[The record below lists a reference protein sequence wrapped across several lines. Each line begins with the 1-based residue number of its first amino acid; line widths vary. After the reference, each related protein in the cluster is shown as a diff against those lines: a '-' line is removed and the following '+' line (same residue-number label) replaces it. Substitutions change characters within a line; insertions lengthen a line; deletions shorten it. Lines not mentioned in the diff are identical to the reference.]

1 MRNPVVSIVTP
12 CYNAA
17 NYLPAFIESIMNQS
31 FQSWELI
38 IVDDCSSDNSLQIC
52 QEYMLKDAR
61 IKVHQL
67 QKNSGTCKL
76 PRDTAVSLSK
86 GEWISACDADDYIEE
101 NFLSALIERQA
112 ETGAD
117 IVCPK
122 MVAFDENENVVFT
135 VPKEG
140 FDYQCC
146 YSAEE
151 AFELT
156 ADGFNICLAGAL
168 IKRDIWING
177 STFLS
182 GTFQHVSAKEY
193 AEREMLSMA
202 RKVACKD
209 VRYMYR
215 QHSESICHNTKT
227 AWEFS
232 ITAEKVLELAKAR
245 YGSHSHSY
253 SLALCSFI
261 RKVEFSIRNILKQ
274 NGTIPEALKNMARNI
289 TAMTILRSN
298 LKLSKKLRYSLEFY
312 KWNRQL

>member
-1 MRNPVVSIVTP
+1 MKNPAVSIVTP

-17 NYLPAFIESIMNQS
+17 NYLPDFIESVMNQS
-31 FQSWELI
+31 FQEWELI
-38 IVDDCSSDNSLQIC
+38 IVDDCSNDNSLQIC
-52 QEYMLKDAR
+52 KEYALKDAR

-86 GEWISACDADDYIEE
+86 GEWISACDADDYLERH
-101 NFLSALIERQA
+101 FLSALIERQV

-140 FDYQCC
+140 FDYQRC

-156 ADGFNICLAGAL
+156 ADGFKICLAGAL
-168 IKRDIWING
+168 IKRSIWING
-177 STFLS
+177 STYLS
-182 GTFQHVSAKEY
+182 GTFQHVGAKEY
-193 AEREMLSMA
+193 AEREMISMA
-202 RKVACKD
+202 QKVACKE
-209 VRYMYR
+209 VIYMYR
-215 QHSESICHNTKT
+215 QHSGSICHNSKT

-232 ITAEKVLELAKAR
+232 ITAEKVLQLAEAC
-245 YGSHSHSY
+245 YGSHSRSY

-261 RKVEFSIRNILKQ
+261 RKVEFSIRTGLKQ
-274 NGTIPEALKNMARNI
+274 NGTIPETLKNMARKI
-289 TAMTILRSN
+289 TTMTILRSE
-298 LKLSKKLRYSLEFY
+298 LKLSKKFRYTLEFY
-312 KWNRQL
+312 KWNRRL